1 MIMKKNLAALELSYV
16 VKELDALIDAKLD
29 KIYHPDKKTL
39 LLQFH
44 ITGKGKK
51 ILRISVPDYIYFTDY
66 KEKSP
71 ENPSGFC
78 MVLRKNLEQSRLR
91 AVKQL
96 GSERIIELLFEKKE
110 KHKLFIELFSPGNIV
125 LCKED
130 GTIISALETKKW
142 KNRTIRGGIE
152 YVFPKREINFF
163 DLKKAELKKLLKNT
177 EKDSIVT
184 CLAIDLGFGGVYAEE
199 VCLLAKI
206 DKKTS
211 PKKINEDSLINLVKA
226 IKSLCSRKINSCS
239 VYDKKELVD
248 IVPFELEF
256 YKDFEKKDFNS
267 YNEALDNYF
276 TGQVKEEKVDES
288 ELAHKRQI
296 GKLNK
301 IIDEQQKQIERM
313 QTSIKVNNQRAELL
327 YTNYKLIESI
337 ITELK
342 KAREKYSWQEI
353 KEKLKGH
360 KIIKDINDKE
370 NKVILEI

>member
-1 MIMKKNLAALELSYV
+1 MKKNLAALELSYV
-16 VKELDALIDAKLD
+16 VKELDVLIDAKLD

-44 ITGKGKK
+44 ITGQGKK
-51 ILRISVPDYIYFTDY
+51 ILRISVPDYTYFTDY

-71 ENPSGFC
+71 ETPSGFC

-110 KHKLFIELFSPGNIV
+110 KRRLFIELFSPGNIV

-130 GTIISALETKKW
+130 DIIISALETKKW
-142 KNRTIRGGIE
+142 KDRTIRGGIA

-163 DLKKAELKKLLKNT
+163 DLKKTELKELLKST

-184 CLAIDLGFGGVYAEE
+184 CLAINLGFGGVYAEE

-206 DKKTS
+206 DKKIN
-211 PKKINEDSLINLVKA
+211 PKKINEDNLNSLLKA
-226 IKSLCSRKINSCS
+226 IKNLCSRKINPCS
-239 VYDKKELVD
+239 VYDKKNVVD
-248 IVPFELEF
+248 IVPFSLEL
-256 YKDFEKKDFNS
+256 YKDFEKKDFKS

-276 TGQVKEEKVDES
+276 TKQVKEEKVDES
-288 ELAHKRQI
+288 ELRYKKELE
-296 GKLNK
+296 KLNK
-301 IIDEQQKQIERM
+301 IIDGQKKQIERM
-313 QTSIKVNNQRAELL
+313 QTSIKTNNERAELI
-327 YTNYKLIESI
+327 YTNYKLIEDI

-342 KAREKYSWQEI
+342 NARQKYSWKEI
-353 KEKLKGH
+353 KEKLKDH
-360 KIIKDINDKE
+360 KIIKEINEKE
-370 NKVILEI
+370 GKIILEI

>member
-1 MIMKKNLAALELSYV
+1 MKKNLAALELSYV
-16 VKELDALIDAKLD
+16 VKELDILIDAKLD

-51 ILRISVPDYIYFTDY
+51 ILRISVPDYIYLTDY

-71 ENPSGFC
+71 EKPSGFC

-91 AVKQL
+91 SIKQL

-130 GTIISALETKKW
+130 DIIISALETKKW
-142 KNRTIRGGIE
+142 KDRTIRGGIA
-152 YVFPKREINFF
+152 YTFPKREINFF
-163 DLKKAELKKLLKNT
+163 DLKKAELKELLKST

-184 CLAIDLGFGGVYAEE
+184 CLAINLGLGGVYAEE
-199 VCLLAKI
+199 SCLLAKI
-206 DKKTS
+206 DKKTN
-211 PKKINEDSLINLVKA
+211 PKKINENSLANLVKA
-226 IKSLCSRKINSCS
+226 IKSLCNKKISPQA

-248 IVPFELEF
+248 IVPFSLEF
-256 YKDFEKKDFNS
+256 YKNLEKKDFKS
-267 YNEALDNYF
+267 YNEALDSYF
-276 TGQVKEEKVDES
+276 TKQVKEEKVDES
-288 ELAHKRQI
+288 ELRYKKELD
-296 GKLNK
+296 KLNK
-301 IIDEQQKQIERM
+301 IIDEQKKQIERM
-313 QTSIKVNNQRAELL
+313 QTSIKTNNERAELF
-327 YTNYKLIESI
+327 YTNYKLIQNI

-342 KAREKYSWQEI
+342 KAREKYSWKEI

-360 KIIKDINDKE
+360 KIIKDINEKE
-370 NKVILEI
+370 GKIILEI